1 MESLIDHSGPLLIG
15 ILLGLCR
22 EFGKELPVA
31 KKKTKWTKSMNK
43 ELLELYLHR
52 MPGAMMANYFDCS
65 QRDLVRQIACLVLG
79 KKKIKSDKRAPRYGE
94 EWTWRDDQ
102 VLRREFQLGKSI
114 DQIAETLGR
123 DELGVAF
130 RILAFFEPQ
139 IPAAIVQKYGLDE
152 NPDVLPSSSPL
163 QGDDPRFVKVCSECR
178 DVVPFC
184 KCPIK
189 HFYGDDAF

>member
-43 ELLELYLHR
+43 ELLELYLDR
-52 MPGAMMANYFDCS
+52 MPGPMMAHYFGCS
-65 QRDLVRQIACLVLG
+65 ERDMVRQIACLVLG
-79 KKKIKSDKRAPRYGE
+79 KKKIKSDRSAPRYGV
-94 EWTWRDDQ
+94 EWSWRDDQ
-102 VLRREFQLGKSI
+102 VLRREFQLAKRI
-114 DQIAETLGR
+114 DQIAATLGR

-139 IPAAIVQKYGLDE
+139 LPSTVVEKYGLDDA
-152 NPDVLPSSSPL
+152 PGMLPSSCPQ
-163 QGDDPRFVKVCSECR
+163 QGDEPRYVRVCSECH

-184 KCPIK
+184 KCPIR
-189 HFYGDDAF
+189 HFYGEDPF